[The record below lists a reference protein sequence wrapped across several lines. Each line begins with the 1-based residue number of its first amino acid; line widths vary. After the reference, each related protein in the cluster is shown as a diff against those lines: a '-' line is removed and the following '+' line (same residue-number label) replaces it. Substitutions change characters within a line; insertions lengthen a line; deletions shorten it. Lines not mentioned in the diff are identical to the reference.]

1 MIVDKFKS
9 GGQTYDVAVDVGNIT
24 NTQNLTS
31 SNLGQQIQSMIDS
44 STPNIE
50 GNKIVAVS
58 NINNLPEDIQN
69 GDIIAASS
77 SSLTELYS
85 IQDKQVEGFAQG
97 SDLPSSVVG
106 DNEISGYISEV
117 DMGDYQNPN
126 SIDINTGNTIEVH
139 SKLQLSQTG
148 IIYPI
153 ANAPTT
159 FILFQWDAL
168 QQISGEWV
176 ATKTFTQEEIT
187 QVTSQDPQFTIL
199 LPIYDYAG
207 SEDIE
212 NVLLSVTDEEDRL
225 TVYSKTEVKQ
235 HYSYFNGAVR
245 LLTENDLQSTN
256 GQFSEIG
263 QAVNNLQDSVRSL
276 QNSVQNNS
284 QGLRLSKQEDL
295 SVTNFNSI
303 QYAQYKNREDSAPI
317 YIDESSDSLNDYTYI
332 NKYTISQDQF
342 SNYTYLGYRAFGSIL
357 LNYDDG
363 HSLSGSTS
371 IRVYIFSGNRSI
383 SEFQGVDI
391 NGLDKVNI
399 SNFNSVLTSDI
410 PFAGGL
416 ATIVITCSKALL
428 SNTTQN
434 KMVGIQLMGYN
445 KPDDPFTIPI
455 NYVILNGV
463 RYYNGDWIPSKGLND
478 TGVGVP
484 FVNAEDDSIINNV
497 QLVIREYTYNGTQ
510 KLSWGI
516 KDSNDNLYT
525 VSYYEPKYF
534 SATPV
539 DTITSLRYTNFV
551 YKENITPVKKSVLES
566 GFDLIPQSY
575 LEWRAALE
583 NANFSSYTNSDEQNI
598 FIPAGTHACVSSQVN
613 STYKRKTIKGACVE
627 NTVLKDCKLY
637 DLNEISNCTLHNC
650 HIKDCCNIHD
660 VYIFY
665 DHNSKFTSI
674 SAILER
680 CHNIN
685 NVTIIT
691 SYDNNADFSIPIIA
705 YRCSNINNV
714 ILRGTLMYNGAIIN
728 SNTYGPSTGDFYIDK
743 GIQYADTFSNKVN
756 ISPDWS
762 ITNPSCLFD
771 TCDSITNIKGLIPGD
786 YTTAIFNAC
795 YDITNVHLNT
805 TLSSGYVFKD
815 CNNVSNC
822 TLKVKQREAS
832 TYDSE
837 LEETVFIPNDTP
849 VKVFKG
855 SNRISNCTIALIDD
869 GGVDSALGETSYQ
882 IINNNIQVQDTTSST
897 IYSVPLDAVDNTYV
911 ISNTPNGGFNSI
923 VQLESNN
930 E

>member
-24 NTQNLTS
+24 NTQNLAS

-69 GDIIAASS
+69 GDIIAANS

-126 SIDINTGNTIEVH
+126 SIDINVGSTIEIH

-153 ANAPTT
+153 TNAQTT
-159 FILFQWDAL
+159 FILFQWDTL
-168 QQISGEWV
+168 QQVSGEWV

-187 QVTSQDPQFTIL
+187 QVTTQDPQFTVL
-199 LPIYDYAG
+199 LPVYDYAG

-212 NVLLSVTDEEDRL
+212 NALLNITDEDRL
-225 TVYSKTEVKQ
+225 AVYSKTEVKQ
-235 HYSYFNGAVR
+235 HYSYFDGAVK
-245 LLTENDLQSTN
+245 LITENDLQSTN
-256 GQFSEIG
+256 EQFSTIG

-276 QNSVQNNS
+276 QNSVQNSS

-295 SVTNFNSI
+295 SVTNFNSL
-303 QYAQYKNREDSAPI
+303 QYAQYKNKTVSATI
-317 YIDESSDSLNDYTYI
+317 YVTESSSSLNDYNYI
-332 NKYTISQDQF
+332 NKYGINYNQF
-342 SNYTYLGYRAFGSIL
+342 SDYAYLGYKSFGSIL
-357 LNYDDG
+357 LDYDDG
-363 HSLSGSTS
+363 HSQDGGTAVK
-371 IRVYIFSGNRSI
+371 VYIFSGNRGI

-391 NGLDKVNI
+391 DRMDKIDI
-399 SNFNSVLTSDI
+399 SNYKEVLISDI
-410 PFAGGL
+410 PFVNGE
-416 ATIVITCSKALL
+416 ATVVITCSKHLL
-428 SNTTQN
+428 NNSTQN
-434 KMVGIQLMGYN
+434 KMAGIQLVGYN
-445 KPDDPFTIPI
+445 KPDSPFVIPI
-455 NYVILNGV
+455 NYVILNGI

-478 TGVGVP
+478 TDAGVP
-484 FVNAEDDSIINNV
+484 FVNTEDDSIIDNV
-497 QLVIREYTYNGTQ
+497 QLVIREYTQSGTQ

-516 KDSNDNLYT
+516 KDSNGNLYT
-525 VSYYEPKYF
+525 VYYDKPKYF
-534 SATPV
+534 SATAV
-539 DTITSLRYTNFV
+539 DDVASLQYTKFV
-551 YKENITPVKKSVLES
+551 YKENITPVKKSALES
-566 GFDLIPQSY
+566 GFDLIPQTQN
-575 LEWRAALE
+575 EWFAALE
-583 NANFSSYTNSDEQNI
+583 NANYSSYTNSAEKNI
-598 FIPAGTHACVSSQVN
+598 FIPAGTHICSNFQAG

-637 DLNEISNCTLHNC
+637 DLNEISNCTLYNC

-674 SAILER
+674 PAILER

-691 SYDNNADFSIPIIA
+691 SYDNSANFSIPKIA

-714 ILRGTLMYNGAIIN
+714 ILRGTLSYSGTIVNL
-728 SNTYGPSTGDFYIDK
+728 NTPGPTTGNFYIDR
-743 GIQYADTFSNKVN
+743 GLSYADTFNNKVG
-756 ISPDWS
+756 IDASWS

-815 CNNVSNC
+815 CNNVNNC
-822 TLKVKQREAS
+822 TLNVKQREL
-832 TYDSE
+832 YDYESE
-837 LEETVFIPNDTP
+837 EPTPIPNDTP
-849 VKVFKG
+849 VKVFKD
-855 SNRISNCTIALIDD
+855 SNRISNCTIVLSDD

-882 IINNNIQVQDTTSST
+882 IINNNIQVQDITSST
-897 IYSVPLDAVDNTYV
+897 VYSVPLDAVDNTYV
-911 ISNTPNGGFNSI
+911 ISNTPSGGFNNI